1 MNTFFPMT
9 QVLNAAMNTRE
20 ANQFSWG
27 RSPRADV
34 LEGPGEFRITM
45 DLPGVSQ
52 ADLDI
57 SLENQ
62 TLSVKANREIEVPE
76 GFELIRHERPGK
88 AEFHRTFNLGNS
100 VDDTN
105 IEATFER
112 GVLVLTLPKSE
123 QSLPRR
129 IEVK

>member
-1 MNTFFPMT
+1 MNTLFPMT
-9 QVLNAAMNTRE
+9 QVLNAAMNNRE
-20 ANQFSWG
+20 TNQFSWG

-34 LEGPGEFRITM
+34 MESQTEFRITM

-52 ADLDI
+52 ADVEI

-62 TLSVKANREIEVPE
+62 TLSVKANRQSEVPE

-88 AEFHRTFNLGNS
+88 SEFHRTFNLGNG
-100 VDDTN
+100 VDQAN
-105 IEATFER
+105 IAATFEN
-112 GVLVLTLPKSE
+112 GVLMLTLPRSQ
-123 QSLPRR
+123 QSLPRK